1 MKYLGNKVGNGLALG
16 KVYIINTK
24 IPKIEKKTLITDDE
38 ITKEKES
45 LKVILNEVV
54 KDYEKLEKEA
64 SEDEIRQLCNFYKI
78 LLNSNSLI
86 TSMEEVIDKE
96 KCDRNEAITKVM
108 KRKANE
114 LSLVDNAYLKERS
127 KDIEDVTNKLLR
139 KSLGIKEIDLSKLKE
154 DTILVAEEIPPSIL
168 LSSNLNYV
176 KGIVSELGG
185 KTSHVAIL
193 ASTQGIPSVFGIK
206 EISKTLT
213 DGEVIYVNGN
223 EGYIENNLTDTKI
236 SEIKEKIKKEEI
248 LKASLVD
255 MKDKPSKTKDDKS
268 LLITAN
274 AGELSELD
282 KLLEVNSDGI
292 GLFRTEFLFL
302 NRSVEPE
309 EDYLFNVY
317 KTFAEKLNGKQL
329 IIRTLDIG
337 GDKKCPYIDIGKEQ
351 NPFLGYR
358 AIRYCLDNK
367 EFFKVSLRAILRA
380 SYYGN
385 IMIMYPMISSLE
397 EIYKANEILDEAKR
411 ELASKNIPF
420 NKNIK
425 VGIMIEVPSAAVI
438 SDILIDEVD
447 FFSIGTND
455 LIQYTVAVDRLNP
468 TVSNLYSFYNPG
480 VIRLIKKT
488 INSCLDKKE
497 KFVGMCG
504 EMAADPLAIILL
516 VGLGLQEFSVNASMV
531 LKVKKLISMI
541 DSKEAKMIAD
551 KVLTLKTAKEVEN
564 YLEVCAK
571 KIYGKYY

>member
-108 KRKANE
+108 KRKADE
-114 LSLVDNAYLKERS
+114 LSLVDNAYLKMRS

-139 KSLGIKEIDLSKLKE
+139 KSLGINEIDLSKLKE

-168 LSSNLNYV
+168 LSSNLGYV

-193 ASTQGIPSVFGIK
+193 ASTLGIPSVFGIK

-213 DGEVIYVNGN
+213 DGELIYVNGN
-223 EGYIENNLTDTKI
+223 EGYIENNLTNTKI
-236 SEIKEKIKKEEI
+236 NEIKDKIKKEEL
-248 LKASLVD
+248 LKASLEE
-255 MKDKPSKTKDDKS
+255 MKDKPSLTKDNKP

-302 NRSVEPE
+302 NRSVAPDE
-309 EDYLFNVY
+309 EYLFNIY
-317 KTFAEKLNGKQL
+317 KTFAEKFKEKPL

-337 GDKKCPYIDIGKEQ
+337 GDKKCPYLDIKEEQ

-367 EFFKVSLRAILRA
+367 EFFKVSLRAMLRA
-380 SYYGN
+380 SHYGKV
-385 IMIMYPMISSLE
+385 MIMYPMISSLE
-397 EIYKANEILDEAKR
+397 EIYKASEILDEAKR

-425 VGIMIEVPSAAVI
+425 VGIMVEVPSTAII
-438 SDILIDEVD
+438 SDMLIDEVD

-488 INSCLDKKE
+488 IDSCLDKKE

-531 LKVKKLISMI
+531 LKVKKLISLI
-541 DSKEAKMIAD
+541 DSKEAKEIAN
-551 KVLTLKTAKEVEN
+551 KVLTLKTAKEIET

>member
-24 IPKIEKKTLITDDE
+24 IPELKEKRLATLE
-38 ITKEKES
+38 ELTKEKEE
-45 LKVILNEVV
+45 LKEVLDRVV
-54 KDYEKLEKEA
+54 KDYEELEINA
-64 SEDEIRQLCNFYKI
+64 VSEDIKQLCNFYKI
-78 LLNSNSLI
+78 LLNSKSLI
-86 TSMEEVIDKE
+86 TSMEEVIDEE
-96 KCDRNEAITKVM
+96 KCDKLTSITKVM
-108 KRKANE
+108 KRKAEE

-127 KDIEDVTNKLLR
+127 KDIEDVTNKLIR
-139 KSLGIKEIDLSKLKE
+139 KALGIKEVDLSTLTE
-154 DTILVAEEIPPSIL
+154 DTILVSEEIPPSVL
-168 LSSNLNYV
+168 LSNNIGHV
-176 KGIVSELGG
+176 KGIVSEIGG

-193 ASTQGIPSVFGIK
+193 ASTLGIPSVFGIK

-213 DGEVIYVNGN
+213 DGELIYVNGN
-223 EGYIENNLTDTKI
+223 EGFIENNLTDTNI
-236 SEIKEKIKKEEI
+236 NAIKEKIKKEEL
-248 LKASLVD
+248 LKASLVE
-255 MKDKPSKTKDDKS
+255 MKDKTSLTKDNKS
-268 LLITAN
+268 LEITAN
-274 AGELSELD
+274 AGDLSELD

-302 NRSVEPE
+302 NRSTAPE

-317 KTFAEKLNGKQL
+317 KTFAEKLNGKPL

-337 GDKKCPYIDIGKEQ
+337 GDKKCPYIDIGEEQ

-380 SYYGN
+380 SNYGN
-385 IMIMYPMISSLE
+385 VMIMYPFVSSLE
-397 EIYKANEILDEAKR
+397 EVYKTNEILDEAKR

-488 INSCLDKKE
+488 IDSSRDKKG

-541 DSKEAKMIAD
+541 DSKEAEKIAN
-551 KVLTLKTAKEVEN
+551 KVLTLKTAKEVEA
-564 YLEVCAK
+564 YLDMEAK

>member
-24 IPKIEKKTLITDDE
+24 IPELKEKRLATLE
-38 ITKEKES
+38 ELTKEKEE
-45 LKVILNEVV
+45 LKEVLDNVV
-54 KDYEKLEKEA
+54 KDYEELEINAVSDDIK
-64 SEDEIRQLCNFYKI
+64 QLCNFYKI
-78 LLNSNSLI
+78 LLNSKSLI
-86 TSMEEVIDKE
+86 TSMEEVIDEE
-96 KCDRNEAITKVM
+96 KCDKITAITKVM
-108 KRKANE
+108 KRKAEE

-127 KDIEDVTNKLLR
+127 KDIEDVTNKLIR
-139 KSLGIKEIDLSKLKE
+139 KALGIKEVDLSTLTE
-154 DTILVAEEIPPSIL
+154 DTILVSEEIPPSVL
-168 LSSNLNYV
+168 LSNNIGHV
-176 KGIVSELGG
+176 KGIVSEIGG

-193 ASTQGIPSVFGIK
+193 ASTLGIPSVFGIK

-213 DGEVIYVNGN
+213 DGELIYVNGN
-223 EGYIENNLTDTKI
+223 EGFIENNLTDTNI
-236 SEIKEKIKKEEI
+236 NAIKEKIKKEEL
-248 LKASLVD
+248 LKASLVE
-255 MKDKPSKTKDDKS
+255 MKDKPSLTKDNKS
-268 LLITAN
+268 LEITAN
-274 AGELSELD
+274 AGDLSELD

-302 NRSVEPE
+302 NRSTAPE

-317 KTFAEKLNGKQL
+317 KTFAEKLNGKPL

-337 GDKKCPYIDIGKEQ
+337 GDKKCPYIDIGEEQ

-380 SYYGN
+380 SNYGN
-385 IMIMYPMISSLE
+385 VMIMYPFVSSLE
-397 EIYKANEILDEAKR
+397 EVYKANEILDEAKR

-488 INSCLDKKE
+488 IDSVKDKKD

-516 VGLGLQEFSVNASMV
+516 VGLGLHEFSVNASMV

-541 DSKEAKMIAD
+541 DSKEAKEIAN
-551 KVLTLKTAKEVEN
+551 KVLNLKTAKEVEA
-564 YLEVCAK
+564 YLDMEAK

>member
-24 IPKIEKKTLITDDE
+24 IPELKAKKLETLE
-38 ITKEKES
+38 EVAKEKED
-45 LKVILNEVV
+45 LKEVLDSVV
-54 KDYEKLEKEA
+54 KDYEELEINAVSDDIK
-64 SEDEIRQLCNFYKI
+64 QLCNFYKI
-78 LLNSNSLI
+78 LLNSKSLI
-86 TSMEEVIDKE
+86 TSMEEVIDEE
-96 KCDRNEAITKVM
+96 KCDKITAITKVM
-108 KRKANE
+108 KRKAEE

-127 KDIEDVTNKLLR
+127 KDIEDVTNKLIR
-139 KSLGIKEIDLSKLKE
+139 KALGIKEVDLSTLTE
-154 DTILVAEEIPPSIL
+154 DTILVSEEIPPSVL
-168 LSSNLNYV
+168 LSNNIGHV
-176 KGIVSELGG
+176 KGIVSEIGG

-193 ASTQGIPSVFGIK
+193 ASTLGIPSVFGIK

-213 DGEVIYVNGN
+213 DGELIYVNGN
-223 EGYIENNLTDTKI
+223 EGFIENNLTDTNI
-236 SEIKEKIKKEEI
+236 NAIKEKIKKEEL
-248 LKASLVD
+248 LKASLVE
-255 MKDKPSKTKDDKS
+255 MKDKPSLTKDNKS
-268 LLITAN
+268 LEITAN
-274 AGELSELD
+274 AGDLSELD

-302 NRSVEPE
+302 NRSTAPE

-317 KTFAEKLNGKQL
+317 KTFAEKLNGKPL

-337 GDKKCPYIDIGKEQ
+337 GDKKCPYIDIGEEQ

-380 SYYGN
+380 SNYGN
-385 IMIMYPMISSLE
+385 VVIMYPMISSLE
-397 EIYKANEILDEAKR
+397 EVYKANEILDEAKR
-411 ELASKNIPF
+411 ELASKNIAF

-425 VGIMIEVPSAAVI
+425 VGIMIEVPSAAII

-488 INSCLDKKE
+488 IDSCLDKKD

-516 VGLGLQEFSVNASMV
+516 VGLGLHEFSVNASMV

-541 DSKEAKMIAD
+541 DSKEAVLIAN
-551 KVLTLKTAKEVEN
+551 KVLTLKTAKEVEA
-564 YLEVCAK
+564 YLEMCAK
-571 KIYGKYY
+571 RIYGKYY

>member
-24 IPKIEKKTLITDDE
+24 IPKIEKKTLITAEE
-38 ITKEKES
+38 IAKEKES
-45 LKVILNEVV
+45 LKLTLNEVV
-54 KDYEKLEKEA
+54 KDYEKLEVEA

-86 TSMEEVIDKE
+86 TAMEEEIEKE
-96 KCDRNEAITKVM
+96 KCDKLTAITKVM
-108 KRKANE
+108 KRKADE
-114 LSLVDNAYLKERS
+114 LALVDNAYLKERS
-127 KDIEDVTNKLLR
+127 KDIEDVTNKLIR
-139 KSLGIKEIDLSKLKE
+139 KALGIKEIDLSTIKE

-168 LSSNLNYV
+168 LSSNLGYI
-176 KGIVSELGG
+176 KGIVSEIGG

-193 ASTQGIPSVFGIK
+193 ASTLGIPSVFGIK

-213 DGEVIYVNGN
+213 DGELIYVNGN

-236 SEIKEKIKKEEI
+236 SDIKEKIKKEEL
-248 LKASLVD
+248 LKASLEE
-255 MKDKPSKTKDDKS
+255 MKDKASLTKDNKP

-302 NRSVEPE
+302 NRSVAPDE
-309 EDYLFNVY
+309 EYLFNVY
-317 KTFAEKLNGKQL
+317 KTFAKKFKEKPL

-337 GDKKCPYIDIGKEQ
+337 GDKKCSYLDIKEEQ

-380 SYYGN
+380 SHYGN
-385 IMIMYPMISSLE
+385 VMIMYPMISSLE
-397 EIYKANEILDEAKR
+397 EIYRASEILDEAKA
-411 ELASKNIPF
+411 ELASNNIPF

-425 VGIMIEVPSAAVI
+425 VGIMVEVPSTAVMA
-438 SDILIDEVD
+438 DMLIDEVD

-480 VIRLIKKT
+480 VIRLIKNT
-488 INSCLDKKE
+488 IDAAKDKKD

-531 LKVKKLISMI
+531 LKVKKLISLI
-541 DSKEAKMIAD
+541 DSNEAKEIAN
-551 KVLTLKTAKEVEN
+551 KVLTLKTAKEIES
-564 YLEVCAK
+564 YLDSEAK

>member
-24 IPKIEKKTLITDDE
+24 IPELKVQKLTTDE
-38 ITKEKES
+38 ELTKEKEA
-45 LKVILNEVV
+45 LKEVLNSVV
-54 KDYEKLEKEA
+54 KDYEELETNA
-64 SEDEIRQLCNFYKI
+64 VSEDIKQLCNFYKI
-78 LLNSNSLI
+78 LLNSKSLI
-86 TSMEEVIDKE
+86 TSMEEVIDEE
-96 KCDRNEAITKVM
+96 KCNKLNAITKVM
-108 KRKANE
+108 KRKAEE

-127 KDIEDVTNKLLR
+127 KDIEDVTNKLIR
-139 KSLGIKEIDLSKLKE
+139 KALGIKEVDLSILTE
-154 DTILVAEEIPPSIL
+154 DTILVSEEIPPSVL
-168 LSSNLNYV
+168 LSNNIDHV
-176 KGIVSELGG
+176 KGIVSEIGG

-193 ASTQGIPSVFGIK
+193 ASTLGIPSVFGIK

-213 DGEVIYVNGN
+213 DGELIYVNGN
-223 EGYIENNLTDTKI
+223 EGFIENNLTDTNI
-236 SEIKEKIKKEEI
+236 NAIKEKIKKEEL
-248 LKASLVD
+248 LKASLQE
-255 MKDKPSKTKDDKS
+255 MKDKESLTKDNKS
-268 LLITAN
+268 LEITAN
-274 AGELSELD
+274 AGDLSELD

-302 NRSVEPE
+302 NRSTAPE

-317 KTFAEKLNGKQL
+317 KTFAEKLNGKPL

-337 GDKKCPYIDIGKEQ
+337 GDKKCPYIDIGEEQ

-380 SYYGN
+380 SNYGN
-385 IMIMYPMISSLE
+385 VMIMYPMISSLE
-397 EIYKANEILDEAKR
+397 EVYKANEILDEAKR

-488 INSCLDKKE
+488 IDSSRDKKD

-516 VGLGLQEFSVNASMV
+516 VGLGLHEFSVNASMV

-541 DSKEAKMIAD
+541 DSKEAEEIAN
-551 KVLTLKTAKEVEN
+551 KVLTLKTAKEVEA
-564 YLEVCAK
+564 YLDMEAK

>member
-24 IPKIEKKTLITDDE
+24 IPELKEKRLATLE
-38 ITKEKES
+38 ELTKEKEE
-45 LKVILNEVV
+45 LKEVLDSVV
-54 KDYEKLEKEA
+54 KDYEELEINAVSDDIK
-64 SEDEIRQLCNFYKI
+64 QLCNFYKI
-78 LLNSNSLI
+78 LLNSKSLI
-86 TSMEEVIDKE
+86 TSMEEVIDEE
-96 KCDRNEAITKVM
+96 KCDKITAITKVM
-108 KRKANE
+108 KRKAEE

-127 KDIEDVTNKLLR
+127 KDIEDVTNKLIR
-139 KSLGIKEIDLSKLKE
+139 KALGIKEVDLSTLTE
-154 DTILVAEEIPPSIL
+154 DTILVSEEIPPSVL
-168 LSSNLNYV
+168 LSNNIGHV
-176 KGIVSELGG
+176 KGIVSEIGG

-193 ASTQGIPSVFGIK
+193 ASTLGIPSVFGIK

-213 DGEVIYVNGN
+213 DGELIYVNGN
-223 EGYIENNLTDTKI
+223 EGFIENNLTDTNI
-236 SEIKEKIKKEEI
+236 NVIKEKIKKEEL
-248 LKASLVD
+248 LKASLVE
-255 MKDKPSKTKDDKS
+255 MKDKESLTKDNKS
-268 LLITAN
+268 LEITAN
-274 AGELSELD
+274 AGDLSELD

-302 NRSVEPE
+302 NRSTAPE

-317 KTFAEKLNGKQL
+317 KTFAEKLNGKPL

-337 GDKKCPYIDIGKEQ
+337 GDKKCPYIDIGEEQ

-380 SYYGN
+380 SHYGN
-385 IMIMYPMISSLE
+385 VMIMYPMISSLE
-397 EIYKANEILDEAKR
+397 EVYKANEILDEAKR
-411 ELASKNIPF
+411 ELASKNIAF

-425 VGIMIEVPSAAVI
+425 VGIMIEVPSAAII

-488 INSCLDKKE
+488 IDSCLDKKD

-516 VGLGLQEFSVNASMV
+516 VGLGLHEFSVNASMV

-541 DSKEAKMIAD
+541 DSKEAVLIAN
-551 KVLTLKTAKEVEN
+551 KVLTLKTAKEVEA
-564 YLEVCAK
+564 YLEMCAK

>member
-24 IPKIEKKTLITDDE
+24 IPELKEKSLTTLE
-38 ITKEKES
+38 ELTKENEELKEVLDS
-45 LKVILNEVV
+45 VA
-54 KDYEKLEKEA
+54 KDYEELEINAVSDDIK
-64 SEDEIRQLCNFYKI
+64 QLCNFYKI
-78 LLNSNSLI
+78 LLNSKSLI
-86 TSMEEVIDKE
+86 TSMEEVIDEE
-96 KCDRNEAITKVM
+96 KCDKITAITKVM
-108 KRKANE
+108 KRKAEE

-127 KDIEDVTNKLLR
+127 KDIEDVTNKLIR
-139 KSLGIKEIDLSKLKE
+139 KALGIKEVDLSTLTE
-154 DTILVAEEIPPSIL
+154 DTILVSEEIPPSVL
-168 LSSNLNYV
+168 LSNNIGHV
-176 KGIVSELGG
+176 KGIVSEIGG

-193 ASTQGIPSVFGIK
+193 ASTLGIPSVFGIK

-213 DGEVIYVNGN
+213 DGELIYVNGN
-223 EGYIENNLTDTKI
+223 EGFIENNLTDTNI
-236 SEIKEKIKKEEI
+236 NAIKEKIKKEEL
-248 LKASLVD
+248 LKASLVE
-255 MKDKPSKTKDDKS
+255 MKDKPSLTKDNKS
-268 LLITAN
+268 LEITAN
-274 AGELSELD
+274 AGDLSELD

-302 NRSVEPE
+302 NRSTAPE

-317 KTFAEKLNGKQL
+317 KTFAEKLNGKPL

-337 GDKKCPYIDIGKEQ
+337 GDKKCPYIDIGEEQ

-380 SYYGN
+380 SHYGN
-385 IMIMYPMISSLE
+385 VMIMYPMISSLE
-397 EIYKANEILDEAKR
+397 EVYKANEILDEAKR

-420 NKNIK
+420 DENIK
-425 VGIMIEVPSAAVI
+425 VGIMVEVPSTAVMA
-438 SDILIDEVD
+438 DMLIDEVD

-488 INSCLDKKE
+488 IDSVKDKKD

-516 VGLGLQEFSVNASMV
+516 VGLGLHEFSVNASMV

-541 DSKEAKMIAD
+541 DSKEAELIAN
-551 KVLTLKTAKEVEN
+551 KVLTLKTAKEVEA
-564 YLEVCAK
+564 YLDMEAK

>member
-24 IPKIEKKTLITDDE
+24 IPELKVQKLTTDE
-38 ITKEKES
+38 ELTKEKEA
-45 LKVILNEVV
+45 LKEVLNSVV
-54 KDYEKLEKEA
+54 KDYEELETNA
-64 SEDEIRQLCNFYKI
+64 VSEDIKQLCNFYKI
-78 LLNSNSLI
+78 LLNSKSLI
-86 TSMEEVIDKE
+86 TSMEEVIDEE
-96 KCDRNEAITKVM
+96 KCNKLNAITKVM
-108 KRKANE
+108 KRKAEE

-127 KDIEDVTNKLLR
+127 KDIEDVTNKLIR
-139 KSLGIKEIDLSKLKE
+139 KALGIKEVDLSTLTE
-154 DTILVAEEIPPSIL
+154 DTILVSEEIPPSVL
-168 LSSNLNYV
+168 LSNNIGHV
-176 KGIVSELGG
+176 KGIVSEIGG

-193 ASTQGIPSVFGIK
+193 ASTLGIPSVFGIK

-213 DGEVIYVNGN
+213 DGELIYINGN
-223 EGYIENNLTDTKI
+223 EGFIENNLTDTNI
-236 SEIKEKIKKEEI
+236 NVIKEKIKKEEL
-248 LKASLVD
+248 LKASLVE
-255 MKDKPSKTKDDKS
+255 MKDKPSLTKDNKS
-268 LLITAN
+268 LEITAN
-274 AGELSELD
+274 AGDLSELD

-302 NRSVEPE
+302 NRSTAPE

-317 KTFAEKLNGKQL
+317 KTFAEKLNGKPL

-337 GDKKCPYIDIGKEQ
+337 GDKKCPYIDIGEEQ

-367 EFFKVSLRAILRA
+367 DFFKVCLRAILRA
-380 SYYGN
+380 SHYGN
-385 IMIMYPMISSLE
+385 VMIMYPMISSLE
-397 EIYKANEILDEAKR
+397 EVYKANEILDEAKR

-420 NKNIK
+420 DENIK
-425 VGIMIEVPSAAVI
+425 VGIMVEVPSTAIMA
-438 SDILIDEVD
+438 DMLIDEVD

-480 VIRLIKKT
+480 VIRLIKNT
-488 INSCLDKKE
+488 IDAVKDKKD

-541 DSKEAKMIAD
+541 DSRETEVIAN
-551 KVLTLKTAKEVEN
+551 KVLTLKTAKEVEA
-564 YLEVCAK
+564 YLDKEAK

>member
-24 IPKIEKKTLITDDE
+24 IPELKEKKLETLE
-38 ITKEKES
+38 ELTKEKEE
-45 LKVILNEVV
+45 LKEVLDSVV
-54 KDYEKLEKEA
+54 KDYEELETNA
-64 SEDEIRQLCNFYKI
+64 VSEDIKQLCNFYKI
-78 LLNSNSLI
+78 LLNSKSLI
-86 TSMEEVIDKE
+86 TSMEEVIDEE
-96 KCDRNEAITKVM
+96 KCNKLNAITKVM
-108 KRKANE
+108 KRKAEE

-127 KDIEDVTNKLLR
+127 KDIEDVTNKLIR
-139 KSLGIKEIDLSKLKE
+139 KALGIKEVDLSILTE
-154 DTILVAEEIPPSIL
+154 DTILVSEEIPPSVL
-168 LSSNLNYV
+168 LSNNIDHV
-176 KGIVSELGG
+176 KGIVSEIGG

-193 ASTQGIPSVFGIK
+193 ASTLGIPSVFGIK

-213 DGEVIYVNGN
+213 DGELIYVNGN
-223 EGYIENNLTDTKI
+223 EGFIENNLTDTNI
-236 SEIKEKIKKEEI
+236 NAIKEKIKKEEL
-248 LKASLVD
+248 LKASLQE
-255 MKDKPSKTKDDKS
+255 MKDKESLTKDNKS
-268 LLITAN
+268 LEITAN
-274 AGELSELD
+274 AGDLSELD

-302 NRSVEPE
+302 NRSTAPE

-317 KTFAEKLNGKQL
+317 KTFAEKLNGKPL

-337 GDKKCPYIDIGKEQ
+337 GDKKCPYIDIGEEQ

-380 SYYGN
+380 SNYGN
-385 IMIMYPMISSLE
+385 VMIMYPFVSSLE
-397 EIYKANEILDEAKR
+397 EVYKANEILDEAKR

-438 SDILIDEVD
+438 SNILIDEVD

-488 INSCLDKKE
+488 IDSCLDKKD

-516 VGLGLQEFSVNASMV
+516 VGLGLHEFSVNASMV

-541 DSKEAKMIAD
+541 DSKEAEEIAN
-551 KVLTLKTAKEVEN
+551 KVLTLKTAKEVEA
-564 YLEVCAK
+564 YLDGEAK

>member
-24 IPKIEKKTLITDDE
+24 IPELKVQKLTTDE
-38 ITKEKES
+38 ELTKEKEA
-45 LKVILNEVV
+45 LKEVLNSVV
-54 KDYEKLEKEA
+54 KDYEELETNA
-64 SEDEIRQLCNFYKI
+64 VSEDIKQLCNFYKI
-78 LLNSNSLI
+78 LLNSKSLI
-86 TSMEEVIDKE
+86 TSMEEVIDEE
-96 KCDRNEAITKVM
+96 KCNKLNAITKVM
-108 KRKANE
+108 KRKAEE

-127 KDIEDVTNKLLR
+127 KDIEDVTNKLIR
-139 KSLGIKEIDLSKLKE
+139 KALGIKEVDLSILTE
-154 DTILVAEEIPPSIL
+154 DTILVSEEIPPSVL
-168 LSSNLNYV
+168 LSNNIDHV
-176 KGIVSELGG
+176 KGIVSEIGG

-193 ASTQGIPSVFGIK
+193 ASTLGIPSVFGIK

-213 DGEVIYVNGN
+213 DGELIYVNGN
-223 EGYIENNLTDTKI
+223 EGFIENNLTDTNI
-236 SEIKEKIKKEEI
+236 NAIKEKIKKEEL
-248 LKASLVD
+248 LKASLQE
-255 MKDKPSKTKDDKS
+255 MKDKESLTKDNKS
-268 LLITAN
+268 LEITAN
-274 AGELSELD
+274 AGDLSELD

-302 NRSVEPE
+302 NRSTAPE

-317 KTFAEKLNGKQL
+317 KTFAEKLNGKPL

-337 GDKKCPYIDIGKEQ
+337 GDKKCPYIDIGEEQ

-380 SYYGN
+380 SHYGN
-385 IMIMYPMISSLE
+385 VMIMYPFVSSLE
-397 EIYKANEILDEAKR
+397 EVYKANEILDEAKR

-488 INSCLDKKE
+488 IDSVKDKKD

-541 DSKEAKMIAD
+541 DSKEAKEIAN
-551 KVLTLKTAKEVEN
+551 KVLNLKTAKEVEA
-564 YLEVCAK
+564 YLDMEAK

>member
-24 IPKIEKKTLITDDE
+24 IPELKEKRLATLE
-38 ITKEKES
+38 ELTKEKEE
-45 LKVILNEVV
+45 LKEVLDSVV
-54 KDYEKLEKEA
+54 KDYEELEINAVSDDIK
-64 SEDEIRQLCNFYKI
+64 QLCNFYKI
-78 LLNSNSLI
+78 LLNSKSLI
-86 TSMEEVIDKE
+86 TSMEEVIDEE
-96 KCDRNEAITKVM
+96 KCDKITAITKVM
-108 KRKANE
+108 KRKAEE

-127 KDIEDVTNKLLR
+127 KDIEDVTNKLIR
-139 KSLGIKEIDLSKLKE
+139 KALGIKEVDLSTLTE
-154 DTILVAEEIPPSIL
+154 DTILVSEEIPPSVL
-168 LSSNLNYV
+168 LSNNIGHV
-176 KGIVSELGG
+176 KGIVSEIGG

-193 ASTQGIPSVFGIK
+193 ASTLGIPSVFGIK

-213 DGEVIYVNGN
+213 DGELIYVNGN
-223 EGYIENNLTDTKI
+223 EGFIENNLTDTNI
-236 SEIKEKIKKEEI
+236 NAIKEKIKKEEL
-248 LKASLVD
+248 LKASLVE
-255 MKDKPSKTKDDKS
+255 MKDKPSLTKDNKS
-268 LLITAN
+268 LEITAN
-274 AGELSELD
+274 AGDLSELD

-302 NRSVEPE
+302 NRSTAPE

-317 KTFAEKLNGKQL
+317 KTFAEKLNGKPL

-337 GDKKCPYIDIGKEQ
+337 GDKKCPYIDIGEEQ

-380 SYYGN
+380 SNYGN
-385 IMIMYPMISSLE
+385 VVIMYPFVSSLE
-397 EIYKANEILDEAKR
+397 EVYKANEILDEAKR
-411 ELASKNIPF
+411 ELASKNIAF

-425 VGIMIEVPSAAVI
+425 VGIMIEVPSAAII

-488 INSCLDKKE
+488 IDSCLDKKD

-516 VGLGLQEFSVNASMV
+516 VGLGLHEFSVNASMV

-541 DSKEAKMIAD
+541 DSKEAVLIAN
-551 KVLTLKTAKEVEN
+551 KVLTLKTAKEVEA
-564 YLEVCAK
+564 YLEMCAK
-571 KIYGKYY
+571 RIYGKYY

>member
-24 IPKIEKKTLITDDE
+24 IPKIEKKTLITADE

-45 LKVILNEVV
+45 LKLTLNEVV
-54 KDYEKLEKEA
+54 KDYEKLEIEA

-86 TSMEEVIDKE
+86 TAMEEEIEKE
-96 KCDRNEAITKVM
+96 KCDKLTAITKVM
-108 KRKANE
+108 KRKADE

-127 KDIEDVTNKLLR
+127 KDIEDVTNKLIR
-139 KSLGIKEIDLSKLKE
+139 KALGIKEIDLSTIKE

-168 LSSNLNYV
+168 LSSNLGYI
-176 KGIVSELGG
+176 KGIVSEIGG

-193 ASTQGIPSVFGIK
+193 ASTLGIPSVFGIK

-213 DGEVIYVNGN
+213 DGELIYVNGN

-236 SEIKEKIKKEEI
+236 SDIKEKIKKEEL
-248 LKASLVD
+248 LKASLEE
-255 MKDKPSKTKDDKS
+255 MKDKPSLTKDNKS

-302 NRSVEPE
+302 NRSVAPDE
-309 EDYLFNVY
+309 EYLFNVY
-317 KTFAEKLNGKQL
+317 KTFAEKFKEKPL

-337 GDKKCPYIDIGKEQ
+337 GDKKCSYLDIKEEQ

-380 SYYGN
+380 SHYGN
-385 IMIMYPMISSLE
+385 VMIMYPMISSLE
-397 EIYKANEILDEAKR
+397 EIYRASEILDEAKA
-411 ELASKNIPF
+411 ELASNNIPF

-425 VGIMIEVPSAAVI
+425 VGIMVEVPSTAVMA
-438 SDILIDEVD
+438 DMLIDEVD

-480 VIRLIKKT
+480 VIRLIKNT
-488 INSCLDKKE
+488 IDATKDKKD

-541 DSKEAKMIAD
+541 DSREAKEIAD
-551 KVLTLKTAKEVEN
+551 YVLTLKTAKEVEA
-564 YLEVCAK
+564 YLDGEAK

>member
-24 IPKIEKKTLITDDE
+24 IPELKEKRLATLE
-38 ITKEKES
+38 ELTKEKEE
-45 LKVILNEVV
+45 LKEVLDSVV
-54 KDYEKLEKEA
+54 KDYEELETNAVSDDIK
-64 SEDEIRQLCNFYKI
+64 QLCNFYKI
-78 LLNSNSLI
+78 LLNSKSLI
-86 TSMEEVIDKE
+86 TSMEEVIDEE
-96 KCDRNEAITKVM
+96 KCDKITAITKVM
-108 KRKANE
+108 KRKAEE

-127 KDIEDVTNKLLR
+127 KDIEDVTNKLIR
-139 KSLGIKEIDLSKLKE
+139 KALGIKEVDLSTLTE
-154 DTILVAEEIPPSIL
+154 NTILVSEEIPPSVL
-168 LSSNLNYV
+168 LSNNIGHV
-176 KGIVSELGG
+176 KGIVSEIGG

-193 ASTQGIPSVFGIK
+193 ASTLGIPSVFGIK

-213 DGEVIYVNGN
+213 DGELIYVNGN
-223 EGYIENNLTDTKI
+223 EGFIENNLTDTNI
-236 SEIKEKIKKEEI
+236 NAIKEKIKKEEL
-248 LKASLVD
+248 LKASLVE
-255 MKDKPSKTKDDKS
+255 MKDKPSLTKDNKS
-268 LLITAN
+268 LEITAN
-274 AGELSELD
+274 AGDLSELD

-302 NRSVEPE
+302 NRSTAPE

-317 KTFAEKLNGKQL
+317 KTFAEKLNGKPL

-337 GDKKCPYIDIGKEQ
+337 GDKKCPYIDIGEEQ

-380 SYYGN
+380 SNYGN

-397 EIYKANEILDEAKR
+397 EVYKANEILDEAKR

-438 SDILIDEVD
+438 SNILIDEVD

-488 INSCLDKKE
+488 IDSCLNKKD

-516 VGLGLQEFSVNASMV
+516 VGLGLHEFSVNASMV

-541 DSKEAKMIAD
+541 DSKEAEKIAN
-551 KVLTLKTAKEVEN
+551 KVLTLKTAKEIEA
-564 YLEVCAK
+564 YLDGEAK

>member
-24 IPKIEKKTLITDDE
+24 IPELKVQKLTTDE
-38 ITKEKES
+38 ELTKEKEA
-45 LKVILNEVV
+45 LKEVLNSVV
-54 KDYEKLEKEA
+54 KDYEELETNA
-64 SEDEIRQLCNFYKI
+64 VSEDIKQLCNFYKI
-78 LLNSNSLI
+78 LLNSKSLI
-86 TSMEEVIDKE
+86 TSMEEVIDEE
-96 KCDRNEAITKVM
+96 KCNKLNAITKVM
-108 KRKANE
+108 KRKAEE

-127 KDIEDVTNKLLR
+127 KDIEDVTNKLIR
-139 KSLGIKEIDLSKLKE
+139 KALGIKEVDLSILTE
-154 DTILVAEEIPPSIL
+154 DTILVSEEIPPSVL
-168 LSSNLNYV
+168 LSNNIDHV
-176 KGIVSELGG
+176 KGIVSEIGG

-193 ASTQGIPSVFGIK
+193 ASTLGIPSVFGIK

-213 DGEVIYVNGN
+213 DGELIYVNGN
-223 EGYIENNLTDTKI
+223 EGFIENNLTDTNI
-236 SEIKEKIKKEEI
+236 NAIKEKIKKEEL
-248 LKASLVD
+248 LKASLQE
-255 MKDKPSKTKDDKS
+255 MKDKESLTKDNKS
-268 LLITAN
+268 LEITAN
-274 AGELSELD
+274 AGDLSELD

-302 NRSVEPE
+302 NRSTAPE

-317 KTFAEKLNGKQL
+317 KTFAEKLNGKPL

-337 GDKKCPYIDIGKEQ
+337 GDKKCPYIDIGEEQ

-380 SYYGN
+380 SNYGN
-385 IMIMYPMISSLE
+385 VMIMYPMISSLE
-397 EIYKANEILDEAKR
+397 EVYKANEILDEAKR

-468 TVSNLYSFYNPG
+468 TVSGLYSFYNPG

-488 INSCLDKKE
+488 IDSVKGKKD

-516 VGLGLQEFSVNASMV
+516 VGLGLEEFSVNASMV

-541 DSKEAKMIAD
+541 DSSEAKIIAD
-551 KVLTLKTAKEVEN
+551 KVLTLKTAKEVEA
-564 YLEVCAK
+564 YLDSEAK

>member
-24 IPKIEKKTLITDDE
+24 IPELKEKRLATLE
-38 ITKEKES
+38 ELTKEKEE
-45 LKVILNEVV
+45 LKEVLDSVV
-54 KDYEKLEKEA
+54 KDYEELETNA
-64 SEDEIRQLCNFYKI
+64 VSEDIKQLCNFYKI
-78 LLNSNSLI
+78 LLNSKSLI
-86 TSMEEVIDKE
+86 TSMEEVIDEE
-96 KCDRNEAITKVM
+96 KCDKITAITEVM
-108 KRKANE
+108 KRKAEE

-127 KDIEDVTNKLLR
+127 KDIEDVTNKLIR
-139 KSLGIKEIDLSKLKE
+139 KALGIKEVDLSILTE
-154 DTILVAEEIPPSIL
+154 DTILVSEEIPPSVL
-168 LSSNLNYV
+168 LSNNIDHV
-176 KGIVSELGG
+176 KGIVSEIGG

-193 ASTQGIPSVFGIK
+193 ASTLGIPSVFGIK

-213 DGEVIYVNGN
+213 DGELIYVNGN
-223 EGYIENNLTDTKI
+223 EGYIENNLTDTNI
-236 SEIKEKIKKEEI
+236 NAIKEKIKKEEL
-248 LKASLVD
+248 LKASLVE
-255 MKDKPSKTKDDKS
+255 MKDKPSLTKDNKS
-268 LLITAN
+268 LEITAN
-274 AGELSELD
+274 AGDLSELD

-302 NRSVEPE
+302 NRSTAPE

-317 KTFAEKLNGKQL
+317 KTFAEKLNGKPL

-337 GDKKCPYIDIGKEQ
+337 GDKKCPYIDIGEEQ

-380 SYYGN
+380 SNYGN
-385 IMIMYPMISSLE
+385 VMIMYPFVSSLE
-397 EIYKANEILDEAKR
+397 EVYKANEILDEAKR
-411 ELASKNIPF
+411 ELASKNIAF

-488 INSCLDKKE
+488 IDSCLDKKD

-516 VGLGLQEFSVNASMV
+516 VGLGLHEFSVNASMV

-541 DSKEAKMIAD
+541 DSKEAVLIVN
-551 KVLTLKTAKEVEN
+551 KVLTLKTAKEVEA
-564 YLEVCAK
+564 YLDMEAK

>member
-24 IPKIEKKTLITDDE
+24 IPELKEKRLATLE
-38 ITKEKES
+38 ELTKEKEE
-45 LKVILNEVV
+45 LKEVLDSVV
-54 KDYEKLEKEA
+54 KDYEELEINAVSDDIK
-64 SEDEIRQLCNFYKI
+64 QLCNFYKI
-78 LLNSNSLI
+78 LLNSKSLI
-86 TSMEEVIDKE
+86 TSMEEVIDEE
-96 KCDRNEAITKVM
+96 KCDKITAITKVM
-108 KRKANE
+108 KRKAEE

-127 KDIEDVTNKLLR
+127 KDIEDVTNKLIR
-139 KSLGIKEIDLSKLKE
+139 KALGIKEVDLSTLTE
-154 DTILVAEEIPPSIL
+154 DTILVSEEIPPSVL
-168 LSSNLNYV
+168 LSNNIGHV
-176 KGIVSELGG
+176 KGIVSEIGG

-193 ASTQGIPSVFGIK
+193 ASTLGIPSVFGIK

-213 DGEVIYVNGN
+213 DGELIYVNGN
-223 EGYIENNLTDTKI
+223 EGFIENNLTDTNI
-236 SEIKEKIKKEEI
+236 NAIKEKIKKEEL
-248 LKASLVD
+248 LKASLVE
-255 MKDKPSKTKDDKS
+255 MKDKPSLTKDNKS
-268 LLITAN
+268 LEITAN
-274 AGELSELD
+274 AGDLSELD

-302 NRSVEPE
+302 NRSTAPE

-317 KTFAEKLNGKQL
+317 KTFAEKLNGKPL

-337 GDKKCPYIDIGKEQ
+337 GDKKCPYIDIGEEQ

-380 SYYGN
+380 SNYGN
-385 IMIMYPMISSLE
+385 VMIMYPMISSLE
-397 EIYKANEILDEAKR
+397 EVYKANEILDEAKR

-488 INSCLDKKE
+488 IDSCLDKKD

-516 VGLGLQEFSVNASMV
+516 VGLGLHEFSVNASMV

-541 DSKEAKMIAD
+541 DSKEAVLIAN
-551 KVLTLKTAKEVEN
+551 KVLTLKTAKEVEA
-564 YLEVCAK
+564 YLETCAK
-571 KIYGKYY
+571 RIYGKYY

>member
-24 IPKIEKKTLITDDE
+24 IPELKVQKLTTDE
-38 ITKEKES
+38 ELTKEKEA
-45 LKVILNEVV
+45 LKEVLNSVV
-54 KDYEKLEKEA
+54 KDYEELETNA
-64 SEDEIRQLCNFYKI
+64 VSEDIKQLCNFYKI
-78 LLNSNSLI
+78 LLNSKSLI
-86 TSMEEVIDKE
+86 TSMEEVIDEE
-96 KCDRNEAITKVM
+96 KCNKLNAITKVM
-108 KRKANE
+108 KRKAEE

-127 KDIEDVTNKLLR
+127 KDIEDVTNKLIR
-139 KSLGIKEIDLSKLKE
+139 KALGIKEVDLSILTE
-154 DTILVAEEIPPSIL
+154 DTILVSEEIPPSVL
-168 LSSNLNYV
+168 LSNNIDHV
-176 KGIVSELGG
+176 KGIVSEIGG

-193 ASTQGIPSVFGIK
+193 ASTLGIPSVFGIK

-213 DGEVIYVNGN
+213 DGELIYVNGN
-223 EGYIENNLTDTKI
+223 EGFIENNLTDTNI
-236 SEIKEKIKKEEI
+236 NAIKEKIKKEEL
-248 LKASLVD
+248 LKASLVE
-255 MKDKPSKTKDDKS
+255 MKDKPSLTKDNKS
-268 LLITAN
+268 LEITAN
-274 AGELSELD
+274 AGDLSELD

-302 NRSVEPE
+302 NRSTAPE

-317 KTFAEKLNGKQL
+317 KTFAEKLNGKPL

-337 GDKKCPYIDIGKEQ
+337 GDKKCPYIDIGEEQ

-380 SYYGN
+380 SHYGN
-385 IMIMYPMISSLE
+385 VMIMYPMISSLE
-397 EIYKANEILDEAKR
+397 EVYKANEILDEAKR

-488 INSCLDKKE
+488 IDSCLDKKD

-504 EMAADPLAIILL
+504 EMATDPLAIILL
-516 VGLGLQEFSVNASMV
+516 VGLGLHEFSVNASMV

-541 DSKEAKMIAD
+541 DSKEAKEIAN
-551 KVLTLKTAKEVEN
+551 KVLNLKTAKEVEA
-564 YLEVCAK
+564 YLDMEAK

>member
-24 IPKIEKKTLITDDE
+24 IPELKEKRLATLE
-38 ITKEKES
+38 ELTKEKEE
-45 LKVILNEVV
+45 LKEVLDSVV
-54 KDYEKLEKEA
+54 KDYEELEINA
-64 SEDEIRQLCNFYKI
+64 VSEDIKQLCNFYKI
-78 LLNSNSLI
+78 LLNSKSLI
-86 TSMEEVIDKE
+86 TSMEEVIDEE
-96 KCDRNEAITKVM
+96 KCDKITAITKVM
-108 KRKANE
+108 KRKAEE

-127 KDIEDVTNKLLR
+127 KDIEDVTNKLIR
-139 KSLGIKEIDLSKLKE
+139 KALGIKEVDLSTLTE
-154 DTILVAEEIPPSIL
+154 DTILVSEEIPPSVL
-168 LSSNLNYV
+168 LSNNIGHV
-176 KGIVSELGG
+176 KGIVSEIGG

-193 ASTQGIPSVFGIK
+193 ASTLGIPSVFGIK

-213 DGEVIYVNGN
+213 DGELIFVNGN
-223 EGYIENNLTDTKI
+223 EGFIENNLTDTNI
-236 SEIKEKIKKEEI
+236 NAIKEKIKKEEL
-248 LKASLVD
+248 LKASLVE
-255 MKDKPSKTKDDKS
+255 MKDKPSLTKDNKS
-268 LLITAN
+268 LEITAN
-274 AGELSELD
+274 AGDLSELD

-302 NRSVEPE
+302 NRSTAPE

-317 KTFAEKLNGKQL
+317 KTFAEKLNGKPL

-337 GDKKCPYIDIGKEQ
+337 GDKKCPYIDIGEEK

-380 SYYGN
+380 SNYGN
-385 IMIMYPMISSLE
+385 IMIMYPFVSSLE
-397 EIYKANEILDEAKR
+397 EVYKANEILDEAKR

-488 INSCLDKKE
+488 IDSCLDKKD

-541 DSKEAKMIAD
+541 DSKEAKEITD
-551 KVLTLKTAKEVEN
+551 YVLTLKTSKEVEA
-564 YLEVCAK
+564 YLDKVAK

>member
-24 IPKIEKKTLITDDE
+24 IPEIKTQKLETLE
-38 ITKEKES
+38 ELTKEKED
-45 LKVILNEVV
+45 LKEVLDSVV
-54 KDYEKLEKEA
+54 KDYEELEISAVSDDIK
-64 SEDEIRQLCNFYKI
+64 QLCNFYKI
-78 LLNSNSLI
+78 LLNSKSLI
-86 TSMEEVIDKE
+86 TSMEEVIDEE
-96 KCDRNEAITKVM
+96 KCDKITAITKVM
-108 KRKANE
+108 KRKAEE

-127 KDIEDVTNKLLR
+127 KDIEDVTNKLIR
-139 KSLGIKEIDLSKLKE
+139 KALGIKEVDLSTLTE
-154 DTILVAEEIPPSIL
+154 DTILVSEEIPPSVL
-168 LSSNLNYV
+168 LSNNIEHV
-176 KGIVSELGG
+176 KGIVSEIGG

-193 ASTQGIPSVFGIK
+193 ASTLGIPSVFGIK

-213 DGEVIYVNGN
+213 DGELIYVNGN
-223 EGYIENNLTDTKI
+223 EGYIENNLTDTNI
-236 SEIKEKIKKEEI
+236 NAIKEKIKKEEL
-248 LKASLVD
+248 LKASLQE
-255 MKDKPSKTKDDKS
+255 MKDKESLTKDNKS
-268 LLITAN
+268 LEITAN
-274 AGELSELD
+274 AGDLSELD

-302 NRSVEPE
+302 NRSTAPE

-317 KTFAEKLNGKQL
+317 KTFAEKLNGKPL

-337 GDKKCPYIDIGKEQ
+337 GDKKCPYIDIGEEQ

-380 SYYGN
+380 SNYGN
-385 IMIMYPMISSLE
+385 VMIMYPFVSSLE
-397 EIYKANEILDEAKR
+397 EVYKTNEILDEAKR

-425 VGIMIEVPSAAVI
+425 VGIMIEVPSAAII

-488 INSCLDKKE
+488 IDSCLDKKD

-541 DSKEAKMIAD
+541 DSKEAKEIAN
-551 KVLTLKTAKEVEN
+551 KVLNLKTAKEVET
-564 YLEVCAK
+564 YLDKVAK

>member
-24 IPKIEKKTLITDDE
+24 IPELKEKRLATLE
-38 ITKEKES
+38 ELTKEKEE
-45 LKVILNEVV
+45 LKEVLDNVV
-54 KDYEKLEKEA
+54 KDYEELEINAVSDDIK
-64 SEDEIRQLCNFYKI
+64 QLCNFYKI
-78 LLNSNSLI
+78 LLNSKSLI
-86 TSMEEVIDKE
+86 TSMEEVIDEE
-96 KCDRNEAITKVM
+96 KCDKITAITKVM
-108 KRKANE
+108 KRKAEE

-127 KDIEDVTNKLLR
+127 KDIEDVTNKLIR
-139 KSLGIKEIDLSKLKE
+139 KALGIKEVDLSTLTE
-154 DTILVAEEIPPSIL
+154 DTILVSEEIPPSVL
-168 LSSNLNYV
+168 LSNNIEHV
-176 KGIVSELGG
+176 KGIVSEIGG

-193 ASTQGIPSVFGIK
+193 ASTLGIPSVFGIK

-213 DGEVIYVNGN
+213 DGELIYVNGN
-223 EGYIENNLTDTKI
+223 EGYIENNLTDTNI
-236 SEIKEKIKKEEI
+236 NVIKDKIKKEEL
-248 LKASLVD
+248 LKASLQE
-255 MKDKPSKTKDDKS
+255 MKDKESLTKDNKS
-268 LLITAN
+268 LEITAN
-274 AGELSELD
+274 AGDLSELD

-302 NRSVEPE
+302 NRSTAPE

-317 KTFAEKLNGKQL
+317 KTFAEKLNGKPL

-337 GDKKCPYIDIGKEQ
+337 GDKKCPYIDIGEEQ

-380 SYYGN
+380 SNYGN
-385 IMIMYPMISSLE
+385 VMIMYPMISSLE
-397 EIYKANEILDEAKR
+397 EVYKANEILDEAKR

-488 INSCLDKKE
+488 IDSVKDKKD

-516 VGLGLQEFSVNASMV
+516 VGLGLHEFSVNASMV

-541 DSKEAKMIAD
+541 DSKEAEEIAN
-551 KVLTLKTAKEVEN
+551 KVLTLKTAKEVEA
-564 YLEVCAK
+564 YLDGEAK

>member
-24 IPKIEKKTLITDDE
+24 IPELKIQKITTDEELI
-38 ITKEKES
+38 KEKEE
-45 LKVILNEVV
+45 LKKVLESVV
-54 KDYEKLEKEA
+54 KDYDELETSAASDDIKE
-64 SEDEIRQLCNFYKI
+64 LCNFYKI
-78 LLNSNSLI
+78 LLNSKSLI
-86 TSMEEVIDKE
+86 TSMEEVIDEE
-96 KCDRNEAITKVM
+96 KCDKNTAITEVM
-108 KRKANE
+108 KRKAEE

-127 KDIEDVTNKLLR
+127 KDIEDVTNKLIR
-139 KSLGIKEIDLSKLKE
+139 KSLGIKEVDLSTLTE
-154 DTILVAEEIPPSIL
+154 DTILVAETIPPSVL
-168 LSSNLNYV
+168 LSNNIGHV
-176 KGIVSELGG
+176 KGIVSEIGG

-193 ASTQGIPSVFGIK
+193 ASTLGIPSVFGIK

-213 DGEVIYVNGN
+213 DGELIYVNGN

-236 SEIKEKIKKEEI
+236 NAIKEKINKEEL
-248 LKASLVD
+248 LKASLIE
-255 MKDKPSKTKDDKS
+255 MKDKKSLTKDNKS
-268 LLITAN
+268 LEITAN
-274 AGELSELD
+274 AGDLSELD

-302 NRSVEPE
+302 NRSTAPE

-317 KTFAEKLNGKQL
+317 KTFAEKLNGKPL

-337 GDKKCPYIDIGKEQ
+337 GDKKCPYIDIGDEQ

-380 SYYGN
+380 SHYGN
-385 IMIMYPMISSLE
+385 VMIMYPMISSLE
-397 EIYKANEILDEAKR
+397 EVYKANEILDEAKR

-425 VGIMIEVPSAAVI
+425 VGIMIEVPSAAVMA
-438 SDILIDEVD
+438 DILIDEVD

-488 INSCLDKKE
+488 IDSSIGKKD

-541 DSKEAKMIAD
+541 DSKEAKLIAN
-551 KVLTLKTAKEVEN
+551 KVLTLKTAKEVEA
-564 YLEVCAK
+564 YLDIEAK

>member
-24 IPKIEKKTLITDDE
+24 IPELKEKSLTTLE
-38 ITKEKES
+38 ELTKENEELKEVLDS
-45 LKVILNEVV
+45 VA
-54 KDYEKLEKEA
+54 KDYEELEINAVSDDIK
-64 SEDEIRQLCNFYKI
+64 QLCNFYKI
-78 LLNSNSLI
+78 LLNSKSLI
-86 TSMEEVIDKE
+86 TSMEEVIDEE
-96 KCDRNEAITKVM
+96 KCDKITAITKVM
-108 KRKANE
+108 KRKAEE

-127 KDIEDVTNKLLR
+127 KDIEDVTNKLIR
-139 KSLGIKEIDLSKLKE
+139 KALGIKEVDLSTLTE
-154 DTILVAEEIPPSIL
+154 DTILVSEEIPPSVL
-168 LSSNLNYV
+168 LSNNIGHV
-176 KGIVSELGG
+176 KGIVSEIGG

-193 ASTQGIPSVFGIK
+193 ASTLGIPSVFGIK

-213 DGEVIYVNGN
+213 DGELIYVNGN
-223 EGYIENNLTDTKI
+223 EGFIENNLTDTNI
-236 SEIKEKIKKEEI
+236 NAIKEKIKKEEL
-248 LKASLVD
+248 LKASLVE
-255 MKDKPSKTKDDKS
+255 MKDKPSLTKDNKS
-268 LLITAN
+268 LEITAN
-274 AGELSELD
+274 AGDLSELD

-302 NRSVEPE
+302 NRSTAPE

-317 KTFAEKLNGKQL
+317 KTFAEKLNGKPL

-337 GDKKCPYIDIGKEQ
+337 GDKKCPYIDIGEEQ

-380 SYYGN
+380 SHYGN
-385 IMIMYPMISSLE
+385 VMIMYPMISSLE
-397 EIYKANEILDEAKR
+397 EVYKANEILDEAKR

-488 INSCLDKKE
+488 IDSVKDKKD

-516 VGLGLQEFSVNASMV
+516 VGLGLHEFSVNASMV

-541 DSKEAKMIAD
+541 DSREAKEIAD
-551 KVLTLKTAKEVEN
+551 YVLTLKTAKEVEA
-564 YLEVCAK
+564 YLDMEAK

>member
-24 IPKIEKKTLITDDE
+24 IPELKEKSLTTLE
-38 ITKEKES
+38 ELTKEKEELIEVLDS
-45 LKVILNEVV
+45 VV
-54 KDYEKLEKEA
+54 KDYEELEINAVSDDIK
-64 SEDEIRQLCNFYKI
+64 QLCNFYKI
-78 LLNSNSLI
+78 LLNSKSLI
-86 TSMEEVIDKE
+86 TSMEEVIDEE
-96 KCDRNEAITKVM
+96 KCDKITAITKVM
-108 KRKANE
+108 KRKAEE

-127 KDIEDVTNKLLR
+127 KDIEDVTNKLIR
-139 KSLGIKEIDLSKLKE
+139 KALGIKEVDLSTLTE
-154 DTILVAEEIPPSIL
+154 DTILVSEEILPSVL
-168 LSSNLNYV
+168 LSNNIGHV
-176 KGIVSELGG
+176 KGIVSEIGG

-193 ASTQGIPSVFGIK
+193 ASTLGIPSVFGIK

-213 DGEVIYVNGN
+213 DGELIFVNGN
-223 EGYIENNLTDTKI
+223 EGYIENNLTDTNI
-236 SEIKEKIKKEEI
+236 NAIKEKIKKEEL
-248 LKASLVD
+248 LKASLVE
-255 MKDKPSKTKDDKS
+255 MKDKESLTKDNKS
-268 LLITAN
+268 LEITAN
-274 AGELSELD
+274 AGDLSELD

-302 NRSVEPE
+302 NRSTAPE

-317 KTFAEKLNGKQL
+317 KTFAEKLNGKPL

-337 GDKKCPYIDIGKEQ
+337 GDKKCPYIDIGEEQ

-380 SYYGN
+380 SNYGN
-385 IMIMYPMISSLE
+385 VMIMYPMISSLE
-397 EIYKANEILDEAKR
+397 EVYKANEILDEAKR

-438 SDILIDEVD
+438 SNILIDEVD

-488 INSCLDKKE
+488 IDSVKDKKD

-516 VGLGLQEFSVNASMV
+516 VGLGLHEFSVNASMV

-541 DSKEAKMIAD
+541 DSKEAEEIAN
-551 KVLTLKTAKEVEN
+551 KVLTLKTAKEVEA
-564 YLEVCAK
+564 YLDGEAK

>member
-24 IPKIEKKTLITDDE
+24 IPELKEKRLATLE
-38 ITKEKES
+38 ELTKEKEE
-45 LKVILNEVV
+45 LKEVLDSVV
-54 KDYEKLEKEA
+54 KDYEELEINAVSDDIK
-64 SEDEIRQLCNFYKI
+64 QLCNFYKI
-78 LLNSNSLI
+78 LLNSKSLI
-86 TSMEEVIDKE
+86 TSMEEVIDEE
-96 KCDRNEAITKVM
+96 KCDKITAITKVM
-108 KRKANE
+108 KRKAEE

-127 KDIEDVTNKLLR
+127 KDIEDVTNKLIR
-139 KSLGIKEIDLSKLKE
+139 KALGIKEVDLSTLTE
-154 DTILVAEEIPPSIL
+154 DTILVSEEIPPSVL
-168 LSSNLNYV
+168 LSNNIGHV
-176 KGIVSELGG
+176 KGIVSEIGG

-193 ASTQGIPSVFGIK
+193 ASTLGIPSVFGIK

-213 DGEVIYVNGN
+213 DGELIYVNGN
-223 EGYIENNLTDTKI
+223 EGFIENNLTDTNI
-236 SEIKEKIKKEEI
+236 NAIKEKIKKEEL
-248 LKASLVD
+248 LKASLVE
-255 MKDKPSKTKDDKS
+255 MKDKPSLTKDNKS
-268 LLITAN
+268 LEITAN
-274 AGELSELD
+274 AGDLSELD

-302 NRSVEPE
+302 NRSTAPE

-317 KTFAEKLNGKQL
+317 KTFAEKLNGKPL

-337 GDKKCPYIDIGKEQ
+337 GDKKCPYIDIGEEQ

-380 SYYGN
+380 SNYGN
-385 IMIMYPMISSLE
+385 VMIMYPMISSLE
-397 EIYKANEILDEAKR
+397 EVYKANEILDEAKR

-438 SDILIDEVD
+438 SNILIDEVD

-488 INSCLDKKE
+488 IDSVKDKKD

-516 VGLGLQEFSVNASMV
+516 VGLGLHEFSVNASMV

-541 DSKEAKMIAD
+541 DSKEAEKIAN
-551 KVLTLKTAKEVEN
+551 KVLTLKTAKEIEA
-564 YLEVCAK
+564 YLDGEAK

>member
-24 IPKIEKKTLITDDE
+24 IPELKEKRLATLE
-38 ITKEKES
+38 ELTKEKED
-45 LKVILNEVV
+45 LKEVLDSVV
-54 KDYEKLEKEA
+54 KDYEELEANAVSDDIK
-64 SEDEIRQLCNFYKI
+64 QLCNFYKI
-78 LLNSNSLI
+78 LLNSKSLI
-86 TSMEEVIDKE
+86 TSMEEVIDEE
-96 KCDRNEAITKVM
+96 KCDKLTAITKVM
-108 KRKANE
+108 KRKAEE

-127 KDIEDVTNKLLR
+127 KDIEDVTNKLIR
-139 KSLGIKEIDLSKLKE
+139 KALGIKEVDLSTLTE
-154 DTILVAEEIPPSIL
+154 DTILVSEEILPSVL
-168 LSSNLNYV
+168 LSNNIGHV
-176 KGIVSELGG
+176 KGIVSEIGG

-193 ASTQGIPSVFGIK
+193 ASTLGIPSVFGIK

-213 DGEVIYVNGN
+213 DGELIYVNGN
-223 EGYIENNLTDTKI
+223 EGFIENNLTDTNI
-236 SEIKEKIKKEEI
+236 NAIKEKIKKEEL
-248 LKASLVD
+248 LKASLVE
-255 MKDKPSKTKDDKS
+255 MKDKPSLTKDNKS
-268 LLITAN
+268 LEITAN
-274 AGELSELD
+274 AGDLSELD

-302 NRSVEPE
+302 NRSTAPE

-317 KTFAEKLNGKQL
+317 KTFAEKLNGKPL

-337 GDKKCPYIDIGKEQ
+337 GDKKCPYIDIGEEQ

-380 SYYGN
+380 SNYGN
-385 IMIMYPMISSLE
+385 VMIMYPMISSLE
-397 EIYKANEILDEAKR
+397 EVYKANEILDEAKR

-488 INSCLDKKE
+488 IDSASGKKD

-516 VGLGLQEFSVNASMV
+516 VGLGLHEFSVNASMV

-541 DSKEAKMIAD
+541 DSKEAEKIAN
-551 KVLTLKTAKEVEN
+551 KVLTLKTAKEVEA
-564 YLEVCAK
+564 YLDSEAK

>member
-24 IPKIEKKTLITDDE
+24 IPELKEKSLTTLE
-38 ITKEKES
+38 ELTKEKEELIEVLDS
-45 LKVILNEVV
+45 VV
-54 KDYEKLEKEA
+54 KDYEELEINAVSDDIK
-64 SEDEIRQLCNFYKI
+64 QLCNFYKI
-78 LLNSNSLI
+78 LLNSKSLI
-86 TSMEEVIDKE
+86 TSMEEVIDEE
-96 KCDRNEAITKVM
+96 KCDKITAITKVM
-108 KRKANE
+108 KRKAEE

-127 KDIEDVTNKLLR
+127 KDIEDVTNKLIR
-139 KSLGIKEIDLSKLKE
+139 KSLGIKEVDLSTLTE
-154 DTILVAEEIPPSIL
+154 NTILVSEEIPPSVL
-168 LSSNLNYV
+168 LSNNIGHV
-176 KGIVSELGG
+176 KGIVSEIGG

-193 ASTQGIPSVFGIK
+193 ASTLGIPSVFGIK

-213 DGEVIYVNGN
+213 DGELIYVNGN
-223 EGYIENNLTDTKI
+223 EGFIENNLTDTNI
-236 SEIKEKIKKEEI
+236 NAIKEKIKKEEL
-248 LKASLVD
+248 LKASLVE
-255 MKDKPSKTKDDKS
+255 MKDKPSLTKDNKS
-268 LLITAN
+268 LEITAN
-274 AGELSELD
+274 AGDLSELD

-302 NRSVEPE
+302 NRSTAPE

-317 KTFAEKLNGKQL
+317 KTFAEKLNGKPL

-337 GDKKCPYIDIGKEQ
+337 GDKKCPYIDIGEEQ

-380 SYYGN
+380 SNYGN

-397 EIYKANEILDEAKR
+397 EVYKANEILDEAKR

-438 SDILIDEVD
+438 SNILIDEVD

-488 INSCLDKKE
+488 IDSVKDKKD

-516 VGLGLQEFSVNASMV
+516 VGLGLHEFSVNASMV

-541 DSKEAKMIAD
+541 DSKKAVLIAN
-551 KVLTLKTAKEVEN
+551 KVLTLKTAKEVEA
-564 YLEVCAK
+564 YLDGEAK

>member
-24 IPKIEKKTLITDDE
+24 IPELKEKRLATLE
-38 ITKEKES
+38 ELTKEKEE
-45 LKVILNEVV
+45 LKEVLDNVV
-54 KDYEKLEKEA
+54 KDYEELEINAVSDDIK
-64 SEDEIRQLCNFYKI
+64 QLCNFYKI
-78 LLNSNSLI
+78 LLNSKSLI
-86 TSMEEVIDKE
+86 TSMEEVIDEE
-96 KCDRNEAITKVM
+96 KCDKLTAITKVM
-108 KRKANE
+108 KRKAEE

-127 KDIEDVTNKLLR
+127 KDIEDVTNKLIR
-139 KSLGIKEIDLSKLKE
+139 KALGIKEVDLSTLTE
-154 DTILVAEEIPPSIL
+154 DTILVSEEIPPSVL
-168 LSSNLNYV
+168 LSNNIGHV
-176 KGIVSELGG
+176 KGIVSEIGG

-193 ASTQGIPSVFGIK
+193 ASTLGIPSVFGIK

-213 DGEVIYVNGN
+213 DGELIYVNGN
-223 EGYIENNLTDTKI
+223 EGFIENNLTDTNI
-236 SEIKEKIKKEEI
+236 NAIKEKIKKEEL
-248 LKASLVD
+248 LKASLVE
-255 MKDKPSKTKDDKS
+255 MKDKPSLTKDNKS
-268 LLITAN
+268 LEITAN
-274 AGELSELD
+274 AGDLSELD

-302 NRSVEPE
+302 NRSTAPE

-317 KTFAEKLNGKQL
+317 KTFAEKLNGKPL

-337 GDKKCPYIDIGKEQ
+337 GDKKCPYIDIGEEQ

-380 SYYGN
+380 SNYGN
-385 IMIMYPMISSLE
+385 VMIMYPFVSSLE
-397 EIYKANEILDEAKR
+397 EVYKANEILDEAKR

-488 INSCLDKKE
+488 IDSSRDKKD

-516 VGLGLQEFSVNASMV
+516 VGLGLHEFSVNASMV

-541 DSKEAKMIAD
+541 DSKEAEEIAN
-551 KVLTLKTAKEVEN
+551 KVLNLKTAKEVEA
-564 YLEVCAK
+564 YLDMEAK

>member
-24 IPKIEKKTLITDDE
+24 IPELKEKRLATLE
-38 ITKEKES
+38 ELTKEKEE
-45 LKVILNEVV
+45 LKEVLDSVV
-54 KDYEKLEKEA
+54 KDYEELETNAVSDDIK
-64 SEDEIRQLCNFYKI
+64 QLCNFYKI
-78 LLNSNSLI
+78 LLNSKSLI
-86 TSMEEVIDKE
+86 TSMEEVIDEE
-96 KCDRNEAITKVM
+96 KCDKITAITKVM
-108 KRKANE
+108 KRKAEE

-127 KDIEDVTNKLLR
+127 KDIEDATNKLIR
-139 KSLGIKEIDLSKLKE
+139 KALGIKEVDLSTLTE
-154 DTILVAEEIPPSIL
+154 DTILVSEEIPPSVL
-168 LSSNLNYV
+168 LSNNIGHV
-176 KGIVSELGG
+176 KGIVSEIGG

-193 ASTQGIPSVFGIK
+193 ASTLGIPSVFGIK

-213 DGEVIYVNGN
+213 DGELIYVNGN
-223 EGYIENNLTDTKI
+223 EGFIENNLTDTNI
-236 SEIKEKIKKEEI
+236 NAIKEKIKKEEL
-248 LKASLVD
+248 LKASLVE
-255 MKDKPSKTKDDKS
+255 MKDKESLTKDNKS
-268 LLITAN
+268 LEITAN
-274 AGELSELD
+274 AGDLSELD

-302 NRSVEPE
+302 NRSTAPE

-317 KTFAEKLNGKQL
+317 KTFAEKLNGKPL

-337 GDKKCPYIDIGKEQ
+337 GDKKCPYIDIGEEQ

-380 SYYGN
+380 SNYGN
-385 IMIMYPMISSLE
+385 VMIMYPFVSSLE
-397 EIYKANEILDEAKR
+397 EVYKANEILDEAKR

-425 VGIMIEVPSAAVI
+425 VGIMIEVPSAAII

-488 INSCLDKKE
+488 IDSCLDKKD

-541 DSKEAKMIAD
+541 DSKEAELIAN
-551 KVLTLKTAKEVEN
+551 KVLTLKTAKEVEA
-564 YLEVCAK
+564 YLDMEAK

>member
-24 IPKIEKKTLITDDE
+24 IPELKEKRLATLE
-38 ITKEKES
+38 ELTKEKEE
-45 LKVILNEVV
+45 LKEVLDSVV
-54 KDYEKLEKEA
+54 KDYEELETNAVSDDIK
-64 SEDEIRQLCNFYKI
+64 QLCNFYKI
-78 LLNSNSLI
+78 LLNSKSLI
-86 TSMEEVIDKE
+86 TSMEEVIDEE
-96 KCDRNEAITKVM
+96 KCDKITAITKVM
-108 KRKANE
+108 KRKAEE

-127 KDIEDVTNKLLR
+127 KDIEDVTNKLIR
-139 KSLGIKEIDLSKLKE
+139 KALGIKEVDLSTLTE
-154 DTILVAEEIPPSIL
+154 DTIFVSEEIPPSVL
-168 LSSNLNYV
+168 LSNNIGHV
-176 KGIVSELGG
+176 KGIVSEIGG

-193 ASTQGIPSVFGIK
+193 ASTLGIPSVFGIK

-213 DGEVIYVNGN
+213 DGELIYVNGN
-223 EGYIENNLTDTKI
+223 EGFIENNLTDTNI
-236 SEIKEKIKKEEI
+236 NAIKEKIKKEEL
-248 LKASLVD
+248 LKASLVE
-255 MKDKPSKTKDDKS
+255 MKDKESLTKDNKS
-268 LLITAN
+268 LEITAN
-274 AGELSELD
+274 AGDLSELD

-302 NRSVEPE
+302 NRSTAPE

-317 KTFAEKLNGKQL
+317 KTFAEKLNGKPL

-337 GDKKCPYIDIGKEQ
+337 GDKKCPYIDIGEEQ

-380 SYYGN
+380 SNYGN
-385 IMIMYPMISSLE
+385 VMIMYPFVSSLE
-397 EIYKANEILDEAKR
+397 EVYKANEILDEAKR

-425 VGIMIEVPSAAVI
+425 VGIMIEVPSAAII

-488 INSCLDKKE
+488 IDSCLDKKD

-541 DSKEAKMIAD
+541 DSKEAELIAN
-551 KVLTLKTAKEVEN
+551 KVLTLKTAKEVEA
-564 YLEVCAK
+564 YLDMEAK

>member
-24 IPKIEKKTLITDDE
+24 IPELNEKRLATVE
-38 ITKEKES
+38 EVTKEKEE
-45 LKVILNEVV
+45 LKEVLDSVV
-54 KDYEKLEKEA
+54 KDYEELEINAVSDDIK
-64 SEDEIRQLCNFYKI
+64 QLCNFYKI
-78 LLNSNSLI
+78 LLNSKSLI
-86 TSMEEVIDKE
+86 TSMEEVIDEE
-96 KCDRNEAITKVM
+96 KCDKITAITKVM
-108 KRKANE
+108 KRKAEE

-127 KDIEDVTNKLLR
+127 KDIEDVTNKLIR
-139 KSLGIKEIDLSKLKE
+139 KALGIKEVDLSTLTE
-154 DTILVAEEIPPSIL
+154 DTILVSEEIPPSVL
-168 LSSNLNYV
+168 LSNNIGHV
-176 KGIVSELGG
+176 KGIVSEIGG

-193 ASTQGIPSVFGIK
+193 ASTLGIPSVFGIK

-213 DGEVIYVNGN
+213 DGELIYVNGN
-223 EGYIENNLTDTKI
+223 EGFIENNLTDTNI
-236 SEIKEKIKKEEI
+236 NAIKEKIKKEEL
-248 LKASLVD
+248 LKASLVE
-255 MKDKPSKTKDDKS
+255 MKDKPSLTKDNKS
-268 LLITAN
+268 LEITAN
-274 AGELSELD
+274 AGDLSELD

-302 NRSVEPE
+302 NRSTAPE

-317 KTFAEKLNGKQL
+317 KTFAEKLNGKPL

-337 GDKKCPYIDIGKEQ
+337 GDKKCPYIDIGEEQ

-380 SYYGN
+380 SNYGN
-385 IMIMYPMISSLE
+385 VMIMYPMISSLE
-397 EIYKANEILDEAKR
+397 EVYKANEILDEAKR

-488 INSCLDKKE
+488 IDSFRDKKG

-541 DSKEAKMIAD
+541 DSKEAEKIAN
-551 KVLTLKTAKEVEN
+551 KVLTLKTAKEVEA
-564 YLEVCAK
+564 YLDMEAK

>member
-16 KVYIINTK
+16 KVYIIDAK
-24 IPKIEKKTLITDDE
+24 IPELKEIKLTTDDE
-38 ITKEKES
+38 ITKEKED
-45 LKVILNEVV
+45 LKTIVESVC
-54 KDYEKLEKEA
+54 KDYEELEREA
-64 SEDEIRQLCNFYKI
+64 TSDDIRELCNFYKI
-78 LLNSNSLI
+78 LLSSNSLI
-86 TSMEEVIDKE
+86 TSMEEVIDEE
-96 KCDRNEAITKVM
+96 KCDKLTAITKVM
-108 KRKANE
+108 KRKAEE

-127 KDIEDVTNKLLR
+127 KDIEDVTNKLIR
-139 KSLGIKEIDLSKLKE
+139 KALGIKEIDLSKLSE
-154 DTILVAEEIPPSIL
+154 DTILVAESIPPSVL
-168 LSSNLNYV
+168 LSNNLGYV
-176 KGIVSELGG
+176 KGIVAEIGG

-193 ASTQGIPSVFGIK
+193 ASTLGIPSVFGIK
-206 EISKTLT
+206 EVSKTLT
-213 DGEVIYVNGN
+213 DGELIYVNGN

-236 SEIKEKIKKEEI
+236 SEIKEKIKKEEL

-255 MKDKPSKTKDDKS
+255 MKDKPSLTKDNKS

-274 AGELSELD
+274 AGDLSELD

-337 GDKKCPYIDIGKEQ
+337 GDKKCPYIDIKDEQ

-380 SYYGN
+380 SHYGN
-385 IMIMYPMISSLE
+385 VMIMYPMISSLE

-420 NKNIK
+420 DENIK
-425 VGIMIEVPSAAVI
+425 VGIMVEVPSTAVMA
-438 SDILIDEVD
+438 DMLIDEVD

-488 INSCLDKKE
+488 IDSAKDKKD

-531 LKVKKLISMI
+531 LKAKKLISMI
-541 DSKEAKMIAD
+541 DSKEAKIIAD
-551 KVLTLKTAKEVEN
+551 KVLTLKTAKEVEA
-564 YLEVCAK
+564 YLDGEAK

>member
-108 KRKANE
+108 KRKADE
-114 LSLVDNAYLKERS
+114 LSLVDNAYLKMRS

-139 KSLGIKEIDLSKLKE
+139 KSLGINEIDLSKLKE

-168 LSSNLNYV
+168 LSSNLGYV

-193 ASTQGIPSVFGIK
+193 ASTLGIPSVFGIK

-213 DGEVIYVNGN
+213 DGELIYVNGN
-223 EGYIENNLTDTKI
+223 EGYIENNLTNTKI
-236 SEIKEKIKKEEI
+236 NEIKDKIKKEEL
-248 LKASLVD
+248 LKASLEE
-255 MKDKPSKTKDDKS
+255 MKDKPSLTKDNKP

-302 NRSVEPE
+302 NRSVAPDE
-309 EDYLFNVY
+309 EYLFNIY
-317 KTFAEKLNGKQL
+317 KTFAEKFKEKPL

-337 GDKKCPYIDIGKEQ
+337 GDKKCPYLDIKEEQ

-367 EFFKVSLRAILRA
+367 EFFKVSLRAMLRA
-380 SYYGN
+380 SHYGN
-385 IMIMYPMISSLE
+385 VMIMYPMISSLE
-397 EIYKANEILDEAKR
+397 EIYKASEILDEAKR

-425 VGIMIEVPSAAVI
+425 VGIMVEVPSTAII
-438 SDILIDEVD
+438 SDMLIDEVD

-488 INSCLDKKE
+488 IDSCLDKKE

-531 LKVKKLISMI
+531 LKVKKLISLI
-541 DSKEAKMIAD
+541 DSKEAKEISN
-551 KVLTLKTAKEVEN
+551 KVLTLKTAKEIET

>member
-380 SYYGN
+380 SHYGN

-411 ELASKNIPF
+411 ELASKNTPF